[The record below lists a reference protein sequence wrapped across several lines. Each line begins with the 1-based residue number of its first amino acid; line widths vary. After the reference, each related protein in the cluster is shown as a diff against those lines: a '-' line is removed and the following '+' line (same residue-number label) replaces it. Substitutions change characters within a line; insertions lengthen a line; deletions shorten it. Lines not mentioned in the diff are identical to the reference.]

1 MPQVA
6 FPATRTIDSLGIAH
20 VQRLEHP
27 MQSINGGRNNH
38 QMNMIGHQAI
48 GEHIDT
54 MLVSILPEPFEG
66 IGNSTALRSSPNEA
80 KRCPMGRKVR
90 EVP

>member
-1 MPQVA
+1 MA

-54 MLVSILPEPFEG
+54 MLVSILPEPFE
-66 IGNSTALRSSPNEA
+66 IGSAIVQHLFCKSLQAIPL
-80 KRCPMGRKVR
+80 G
-90 EVP
+90 

>member
-1 MPQVA
+1 
-6 FPATRTIDSLGIAH
+6 
-20 VQRLEHP
+20 
-27 MQSINGGRNNH
+27 
-38 QMNMIGHQAI
+38 MIGHQAI